1 MNGWLRSSS
10 ACFSRS
16 TASHRTCALKAGVE
30 EEEVEDVEV
39 EVEVEAAAPRPRNL
53 HQQLRAARIE
63 SSLRLPVK
71 R

>member
-16 TASHRTCALKAGVE
+16 TASHRTCALKARVE

-39 EVEVEAAAPRPRNL
+39 EVEVEAAAP
-53 HQQLRAARIE
+53 AR
-63 SSLRLPVK
+63 
-71 R
+71 